1 MNKQEFLMELK
12 AALNGLPH
20 EDIEERLDFYSEMI
34 DDKVE
39 EGISEKEAV
48 QSVGDVGEIASQI
61 IAETPLTKLV
71 KQKVKSKK
79 KLKAWESVLIILG
92 SPVWLPIMISL
103 IAVALSLYLSI
114 WSIIIS
120 LWCVFISLVGCAI
133 GGILGGI
140 LFAVEGNIYSG
151 IAMIGA
157 GIICIG
163 LSIFAYYGC
172 KAITKGFL
180 ILTKKPKKINKKDIF
195 RHKTCLFLIHFSRR

>member
-1 MNKQEFLMELK
+1 MNKQEFLRELK

-20 EDIEERLDFYSEMI
+20 KDIEERLDFYSEMI
-34 DDKVE
+34 DDKIE

-48 QSVGDVGEIASQI
+48 LSVGDVGEIASQI

-79 KLKAWESVLIILG
+79 KMKAWESALIILG
-92 SPVWLPIMISL
+92 SPVWLPIIISL

-120 LWCVFISLVGCAI
+120 LWSVFISLVGCAI

-180 ILTKKPKKINKKDIF
+180 ILTKKMILSIKSSFVK
-195 RHKTCLFLIHFSRR
+195 RGEV